1 MGLLQSNVMK
11 TLTMYSREII
21 KSNTEKKIIGGRWKG
36 GGREV
41 EGRWKG
47 GGRIGGKNLGWHDL
61 ENWEY
66 SWSQNNQG
74 NIIFVS

>member
-36 GGREV
+36 GGR
-41 EGRWKG
+41 
-47 GGRIGGKNLGWHDL
+47 IGGKNLGWHDL